1 MKPAETVC
9 FNIKTAWHA
18 IQRMYNY
25 EAVKEGISTS
35 IGFVLLNIHEDGTP
49 ATKIAPLIGLETRSL
64 TRMLKTLEDTGLI
77 YRASDAS
84 DKRLVKIFLTP
95 LGKEKRKAA
104 SRTVKAFNNIV
115 REKIPA
121 EKLDVF
127 FEVINQILKSTDG
140 GKNLIHE
147 TNHP

>member
-1 MKPAETVC
+1 MEPSETVC

-18 IQRMYNY
+18 IHRMYNY

-35 IGFVLLNIHEDGTP
+35 IGFVLLNIDEDGTP

-64 TRMLKTLEDTGLI
+64 TRMLKNLEDTGLI
-77 YRASDAS
+77 YRASDKS
-84 DKRLVKIFLTP
+84 DKRMVSIFLTP

-104 SRTVKAFNNIV
+104 SRTVKAFNTIV

-121 EKLDVF
+121 DKLDVF
-127 FEVINQILKSTDG
+127 FDVINQILKSTDA
-140 GKNLIHE
+140 GKNEIHE